1 MTVRLRASPRSL
13 GLEEWLP
20 KMAEAGLRLQSAR
33 SASLVEGVVRD
44 AGNER
49 SDFRRTRNMPF
60 PETEEVTKR
69 APFLSCYA
77 FGTNLR
83 EIEFTQ
89 CRVFLAVRCSPTK
102 T

>member
-1 MTVRLRASPRSL
+1 
-13 GLEEWLP
+13 
-20 KMAEAGLRLQSAR
+20 MAAQDEAGLRLQSAR

-69 APFLSCYA
+69 ARFLSCYA

-89 CRVFLAVRCSPTK
+89 CRVFLAVSRSPTK